1 MIRVI
6 FIVVSIIFSIVIR
19 YKLNDNRERNIIN
32 LVLSKLDFCPNHYKI
47 FKKDNKIFIKCHYYS
62 NNYSQL
68 LFNSYISNIIRKN
81 SNNDYYITSY
91 SREKASTIIL
101 SNYDKTKE
109 LGIISYDILI
119 DMKNKNY
126 KIISSYFQIIICS
139 KNNETIY
146 SKIINYLENPSYYI
160 NINNI
165 YDNNYNFIYNYDE
178 CLFEPFYYKFNL
190 QKKHYLYNP
199 NMKFNITI
207 TNDIE
212 TFYINPICSQKGSFP
227 NYTIEMSE
235 TINLNPH
242 INNNSLK
249 INKIA
254 GTFI

>member
-126 KIISSYFQIIICS
+126 KIIIFYFQIINCI
-139 KNNETIY
+139 KDDNENTYTKLITY
-146 SKIINYLENPSYYI
+146 LEDKTFYIKINY
-160 NINNI
+160 I
-165 YDNNYNFIYNYDE
+165 YDNDLNFFNSNIINHNELFYKEFEKKETINRYNYID
-178 CLFEPFYYKFNL
+178 
-190 QKKHYLYNP
+190 
-199 NMKFNITI
+199 KFNITI
-207 TNDIE
+207 TNDKE
-212 TFYINPICSQKGSFP
+212 KLVLNPILIKIRSLPYILTQISSFIDIKP
-227 NYTIEMSE
+227 
-235 TINLNPH
+235 L
-242 INNNSLK
+242 INNNITIKK
-249 INKIA
+249 IS